1 MLARHHVKID
11 PLAVSACNHS
21 LRTEDV
27 SICIAAL
34 KLLQDISN
42 LLLCVGVDRLAPP
55 ACEDLICMMMSLVV
69 VMMVIVAAAALMVMV
84 MLMIVLFMF
93 VMMAM
98 LMVVTLVI
106 VVMSVIMVVIVVMF
120 MIMLFMLMVMIV
132 AAALSVLMMLSALR
146 ADHFREELFLQ
157 RLAGLHCLQDLPAGK
172 L

>member
-84 MLMIVLFMF
+84 MFMIV
-93 VMMAM
+93 MMSM
-98 LMVVTLVI
+98 LMVVILMI

-120 MIMLFMLMVMIV
+120 MIMLFMLMMMIV

-146 ADHFREELFLQ
+146 ADHFREELFFQ
-157 RLAGLHCLQDLPAGK
+157 RLAGLHCLQDLPTRK

>member
-84 MLMIVLFMF
+84 MFMIV
-93 VMMAM
+93 MMSM
-98 LMVVTLVI
+98 LMVVILMI
-106 VVMSVIMVVIVVMF
+106 VVVSVIMVVIVVMF
-120 MIMLFMLMVMIV
+120 MIMLFMFMVMIV

-157 RLAGLHCLQDLPAGK
+157 RLAGLHCLQDLPTRK

>member
-69 VMMVIVAAAALMVMV
+69 VMMVIVAAAPLMVMV
-84 MLMIVLFMF
+84 MFMIV
-93 VMMAM
+93 MMSM
-98 LMVVTLVI
+98 LMVVILMI
-106 VVMSVIMVVIVVMF
+106 VVVSVIMVVIVVMF
-120 MIMLFMLMVMIV
+120 MIMLFMFMVMIV

>member
-69 VMMVIVAAAALMVMV
+69 VMMVIMAAAALMVMV
-84 MLMIVLFMF
+84 MFMIV
-93 VMMAM
+93 MMSM
-98 LMVVTLVI
+98 LMVVILMI

-157 RLAGLHCLQDLPAGK
+157 RLAGLHCLQDLPARK

>member
-21 LRTEDV
+21 LRTENV

-84 MLMIVLFMF
+84 MFMIV
-93 VMMAM
+93 MMSM
-98 LMVVTLVI
+98 LMVVILMI

-120 MIMLFMLMVMIV
+120 MIMLFMFMVMIV

-157 RLAGLHCLQDLPAGK
+157 RLAGLHCLQDLPTRK

>member
-69 VMMVIVAAAALMVMV
+69 VMMVIVAAAPLMVMV
-84 MLMIVLFMF
+84 MFMIV
-93 VMMAM
+93 MMSM
-98 LMVVTLVI
+98 LMVVILMI
-106 VVMSVIMVVIVVMF
+106 VVVSVIMVVIVVMF
-120 MIMLFMLMVMIV
+120 MIMLFMFMVMIV

-157 RLAGLHCLQDLPAGK
+157 RLAGLHCLQDLPTRK

>member
-84 MLMIVLFMF
+84 MFMIV
-93 VMMAM
+93 MMSM
-98 LMVVTLVI
+98 LMVVILMI

-120 MIMLFMLMVMIV
+120 MIMLMVMIV

-157 RLAGLHCLQDLPAGK
+157 RLAGLHCLQDLPARK

>member
-84 MLMIVLFMF
+84 MFMIV
-93 VMMAM
+93 MMSM
-98 LMVVTLVI
+98 LMVVILMI

-120 MIMLFMLMVMIV
+120 MIMLMVMIV

-146 ADHFREELFLQ
+146 ADHFREELFFQ
-157 RLAGLHCLQDLPAGK
+157 RLAGLHCLQDLPTRK